1 MDPTWRESL
10 KRQLEALRETLSSDE
25 PEADKAAQPVA
36 LDQASVGRL
45 SRMDAMQH
53 QAMALETQRRN
64 AVRLKRVEQAL
75 VRIEQGDYGLCEDCD
90 ERINPKRLRFDPTT
104 TLCLACAS
112 AREE

>member
-1 MDPTWRESL
+1 MDPTWLETL
-10 KRQLEALRETLSSDE
+10 KQQLVELRETLSEEDT
-25 PEADKAAQPVA
+25 EADNASRPVE

-75 VRIEQGDYGLCEDCD
+75 VRIEQGEYGLCEDCD